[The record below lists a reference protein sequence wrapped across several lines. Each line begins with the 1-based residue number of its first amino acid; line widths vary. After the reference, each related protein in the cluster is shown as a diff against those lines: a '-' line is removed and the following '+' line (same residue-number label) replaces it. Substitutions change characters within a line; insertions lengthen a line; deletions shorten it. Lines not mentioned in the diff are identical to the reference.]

1 MARCTTCGADNPDG
15 SAFCKSCG
23 ARIPYQQPSYV
34 YSDPQK
40 QTDAVMSTGAYI
52 GSIILMSIP
61 LVGFILM
68 IVWSFG
74 GTYNLNRRNLARA
87 VLILTVIGIALT
99 ILIGVLGGFAAY
111 SWFDHNG
118 YGGMFDSYRY

>member
-52 GSIILMSIP
+52 GSILLMSLP

-87 VLILTVIGIALT
+87 ALILTAIGVVVG
-99 ILIGVLGGFAAY
+99 ILIAVLGGIAAS
-111 SWFDHNG
+111 SWFDHYG
-118 YGGMFDSYRY
+118 YDGMFQNYRY

>member
-1 MARCTTCGADNPDG
+1 MR
-15 SAFCKSCG
+15 CKSCG